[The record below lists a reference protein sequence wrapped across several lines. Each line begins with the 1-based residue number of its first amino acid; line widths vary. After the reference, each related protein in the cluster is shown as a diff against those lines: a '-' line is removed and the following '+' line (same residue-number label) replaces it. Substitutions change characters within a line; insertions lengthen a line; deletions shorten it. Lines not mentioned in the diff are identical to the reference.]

1 MNARSSLAEMMC
13 VASSS
18 LADDSSTVFEIDGR
32 MVGASV
38 TTAVSKIRG
47 IEMRSRPS
55 IPVSHL
61 QKLVRRLLRIN
72 RPETDIPVMIS
83 TMDGDYYS
91 SVGRLL
97 QRGGARVLALVDI
110 ALERERAVTV
120 FLPENAYLAE
130 VTNCVAQ
137 GDHFTVELV
146 LIQYQTD

>member
-1 MNARSSLAEMMC
+1 
-13 VASSS
+13 
-18 LADDSSTVFEIDGR
+18 
-32 MVGASV
+32 
-38 TTAVSKIRG
+38 
-47 IEMRSRPS
+47 MRSRRS
-55 IPVSHL
+55 IPDSQL

-97 QRGGARVLALVDI
+97 HRGGARVSALVDI

-130 VTNCVAQ
+130 VTNCVAHGEQ
-137 GDHFTVELV
+137 FTVELV
-146 LIQYQTD
+146 LIQYQND